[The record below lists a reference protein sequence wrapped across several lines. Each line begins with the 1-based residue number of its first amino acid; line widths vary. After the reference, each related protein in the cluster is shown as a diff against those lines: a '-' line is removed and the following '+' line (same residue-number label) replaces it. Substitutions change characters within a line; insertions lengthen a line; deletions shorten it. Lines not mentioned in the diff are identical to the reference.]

1 MRKFV
6 VAGLA
11 LSALAAVLAGDARAV
26 EYPWCSSDGGSRQ
39 CHFSSREDCVASS
52 SRGFGGL
59 CMQNP
64 SYRGPAEGQA
74 GQGARKTSRRK
85 SSKT

>member
-11 LSALAAVLAGDARAV
+11 LSALSAGDARAV

-39 CHFSSREDCVASS
+39 CHYSSREDCIASS
-52 SRGFGGL
+52 GRGFGGL

-64 SYRGPAEGQA
+64 SYRGAAEGQA
-74 GQGARKTSRRK
+74 SPGTRKASRRK

>member
-1 MRKFV
+1 MRRFF

-11 LSALAAVLAGDARAV
+11 SSAVLAVLVGDARAV
-26 EYPWCSSDGGSRQ
+26 EYPWCSNDAGTRQ
-39 CHFSSREDCVASS
+39 CHFATREDCNASS

-64 SYRGPAEGQA
+64 SYRGPSEGQV
-74 GQGARKTSRRK
+74 GQATRAKTVRHK
-85 SSKT
+85 SPR